1 MLESRTVTKKT
12 AGFLGFYPLSAAK
25 RSIKYGVGWGGS
37 WGKPS
42 SLLGFLGYWSRNAIT
57 EDSDRARYTHLRLKL
72 EGILKENIGPRAMS
86 MGYVQFFLR
95 AAHTHRTQNQSNNTT
110 APRDGLQI
118 LMQVDD
124 TGVENPKKS
133 REVYRLWKTLGFV
146 S

>member
-1 MLESRTVTKKT
+1 
-12 AGFLGFYPLSAAK
+12 
-25 RSIKYGVGWGGS
+25 
-37 WGKPS
+37 
-42 SLLGFLGYWSRNAIT
+42 
-57 EDSDRARYTHLRLKL
+57 
-72 EGILKENIGPRAMS
+72 